1 MPKYNKI
8 ETGIRD
14 LYIIEPTVH
23 GDNSGFFMETYTK
36 RDFEE
41 IGINYE
47 FVQDNH
53 SKSKK
58 GVLRGMHFQTQHAQ
72 DKLIRVIKGKVYDA
86 VIDMREGSPTF
97 GKYFGVELSEEN
109 KRMFMIPKGFA
120 HGFLS
125 LTEEVEFLYKVTD
138 YYYPG
143 YDSGVIWNDAEV
155 GVAWPFEEYG
165 IAEPLL
171 SDKDKTLKPLKDAK
185 ITYKY

>member
-1 MPKYNKI
+1 MTKYKRI

-14 LYIIEPTVH
+14 LVVIEPTVH
-23 GDNSGFFMETYTK
+23 GDNRGFFMETYTK

-41 IGINYE
+41 MGICHE

-58 GVLRGMHFQTQHAQ
+58 GVLRGFHFQTQHAQ

-86 VIDMREGSPTF
+86 VVDMREGSPTF

-125 LTEEVEFLYKVTD
+125 LTDDVEFLYKVTD

-143 YDSGVIWNDAEV
+143 FDSGIIWNDKEV
-155 GVAWPFEEYG
+155 GVEWPFAEYG
-165 IAEPLL
+165 ITEPLL
-171 SDKDKTLKPLKDAK
+171 SEKDKLLKTLKEAE